1 MSSSSRHR
9 KARRNR
15 RIFFGALALTLL
27 CLTAAIG
34 YAQTRP
40 TKTTKVAHTT
50 KKVANKPTETVTAT
64 NNPQPAATNTTTPT
78 ATITPKQTPALVAPT
93 DHTDA
98 GLTNIVNTWAAKQ
111 AVSVTVSVQEING
124 NLRGAS
130 YKQTTSIIPAS
141 TYKIYAAYAMLH
153 EIEKGN
159 YTLSTKLSDGNTVQ
173 TDITNMIV
181 VSDNAAGR
189 AIGFAIG
196 WKNINA
202 LLAAQGL
209 TATDLYNY
217 VPPSTAPVG
226 DKHTTAKDLTLI
238 LKKLANGSLLN
249 PEHTEFLLG
258 LMKRQTHRTGIPA
271 GVPAGVA
278 VADKPGWLSVSAGEG
293 NDIRNDAG
301 IVYGPKSTYVLV
313 VTTTGTTETRI
324 ADLSQQVYA
333 YLQQ

>member
-1 MSSSSRHR
+1 MTSSPRQR
-9 KARRNR
+9 KTRRNR

-34 YAQTRP
+34 YAQSRSSKATTTP
-40 TKTTKVAHTT
+40 KTTNATA
-50 KKVANKPTETVTAT
+50 KKQPEPATQTSEVETAT
-64 NNPQPAATNTTTPT
+64 PTTTTQPAPKQPAAPIEHTDTG
-78 ATITPKQTPALVAPT
+78 LVA
-93 DHTDA
+93 
-98 GLTNIVNTWAAKQ
+98 IVEAWAAKQ
-111 AVSVTVSVQEING
+111 PVSVTVSVQELTG
-124 NLRGAS
+124 GLRSAS
-130 YKQTTSIIPAS
+130 HKQTTSIIPAS

-202 LLAAQGL
+202 LLAAQGI
-209 TATDLYNY
+209 TGTDLYNY

-226 DKHTTAKDLTLI
+226 DKLTTAKDLSII

-271 GVPAGVA
+271 GLPAGVA

-293 NDIRNDAG
+293 SDIRNDAG